1 MGAFPSRSAVLAMGQ
16 AGVAGDGICC
26 GGFVG
31 VSHVSGAVGAV
42 DANASRNIIT
52 VGPETRTKGRWWC
65 IRDSGEDEWRLLH
78 QTDKKGFYIT
88 TAIIYVP
95 N

>member
-16 AGVAGDGICC
+16 VGVAGDGIGC

-42 DANASRNIIT
+42 DANDIETSSLSALPTDASTPWGRPGDAFAFFKASKPIKTSQNI
-52 VGPETRTKGRWWC
+52 
-65 IRDSGEDEWRLLH
+65 
-78 QTDKKGFYIT
+78 
-88 TAIIYVP
+88 
-95 N
+95 

>member
-1 MGAFPSRSAVLAMGQ
+1 MGQ

-31 VSHVSGAVGAV
+31 MSHVSGAVGAV

-52 VGPETRTKGRWWC
+52 VGPETRTKGRW
-65 IRDSGEDEWRLLH
+65 
-78 QTDKKGFYIT
+78 
-88 TAIIYVP
+88 
-95 N
+95 